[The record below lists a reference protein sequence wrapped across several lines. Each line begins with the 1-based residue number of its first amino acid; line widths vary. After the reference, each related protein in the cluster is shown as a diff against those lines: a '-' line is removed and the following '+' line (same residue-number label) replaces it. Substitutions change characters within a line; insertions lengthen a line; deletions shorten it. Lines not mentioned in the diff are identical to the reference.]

1 MKSLEKIIEYYN
13 DTRESYKNYITR
25 GSVNKDGLIDFQSR
39 FNEIKADLTPWK
51 SKFTN
56 EWVRRDDKSATA
68 IKFRIA
74 VAITNGTYKDADGK
88 PLFEKC
94 TITNAEKY
102 ASASKEYQEFVDQ
115 RAEYKEY
122 VTNLTDLREDCNS
135 YSLLINNM
143 LKDSR

>member
-1 MKSLEKIIEYYN
+1 MKDLKDIIEYYN
-13 DTRESYKNYITR
+13 DTRESYKNYINR
-25 GSVNKDGLIDFQSR
+25 GSVNKDGLIDFQGR
-39 FNEIKADLTPWK
+39 FNNIKADLTPWK
-51 SKFTN
+51 AKYTN

-74 VAITNGTYKDADGK
+74 VAITNGTYKDAEGK

-122 VTNLTDLREDCNS
+122 VTNLTDLREDCAAFANE
-135 YSLLINNM
+135 I
-143 LKDSR
+143 KDRIK